1 MKGLAKKAVC
11 LVMSLVMIGSLVGC
25 SKKSDKSSDEVVSA
39 ASDVMDALIARNG
52 KKLSKAGDF
61 SDETIALIDS
71 LKESDAVSA
80 IMDKAKCEVDAESV
94 KESKKGTSVKVAVTY
109 PDVAAALADGVASE
123 EDLKEAIDAQKEKE
137 YSKVDLT
144 LEFSKEDDAYT
155 LTNGDDVAGDLYASV
170 FSALEGMGG
179 EKSVVT
185 EKDPTDTEPTVTTDT
200 VPTDTEPTTPPTEPP
215 AASSATYDVV
225 VFSDDKT
232 VIHFN
237 KVDSEGVH
245 FTVENLS
252 DRDIKIQASSLSVD
266 GLSIINIIMSD
277 DVPAGGSAEV
287 IAKCETPIYE
297 KIGTVSGRLRVIDSN
312 DYSNSYDAH
321 FDTVVID
328 DTAGVEPAA
337 PTGTLL
343 AEDENLQV
351 YFKEI
356 TSEGVVF
363 EMVNL
368 TALDIQTLINSV
380 AINGRNL
387 ADFDSYYED
396 LAPHSM
402 GEIVAQCKDLD
413 LSEAVGTVSGQFDFS
428 EPDRSFDEYRL
439 TANTTIIDDTVTV
452 TPPEVQ
458 GTTIYEDE
466 NVRITFE
473 KLSDKGPLYF
483 VENLT
488 DYDLIVQAES
498 LSVNMRGIYDVFLSM
513 HTAPHSVCEVVGK
526 GDIDASQQVGMV
538 GGAFIIANPD
548 DRKSNYMVHL
558 DNVVVDGS
566 VTVETAPEGTL
577 VYEDEN
583 VRIYFKEV
591 REKGVAFD
599 VENLTPYNLTMQD
612 HDLQLNGVEPD
623 GTLMSDDVAP
633 HSVSEIFV
641 KCKPD
646 TSVTVTEVTIDFS
659 VFTWDDKVKT
669 YHAIAENVAIG

>member
-312 DYSNSYDAH
+312 DSSNSYDAH

>member
-39 ASDVMDALIARNG
+39 ATDVMDALIARNS

-80 IMDKAKCEVDAESV
+80 IMDKAKYEVDAESV

-137 YSKVDLT
+137 YAKVDLT

-170 FSALEGMGG
+170 FSALEGLGG

-200 VPTDTEPTTPPTEPP
+200 APTDTEPTTPPTEPP

-252 DRDIKIQASSLSVD
+252 DRDIKIQANSLSVD

-343 AEDENLQV
+343 AEDANLQV

-413 LSEAVGTVSGQFDFS
+413 VSEAVGTVSGQFDFS

-577 VYEDEN
+577 IYEDEN